1 MCHLPV
7 KNGFLSPKLP
17 GEIADFRSRVEIVQ
31 SELGCLVPEAR
42 TCSETDGDMSEGQWH
57 QLGGAA
63 AQMRTIC
70 ASQRRKAMQD
80 YNTE

>member
-1 MCHLPV
+1 MSLTC
-7 KNGFLSPKLP
+7 KNRFISPKFP
-17 GEIADFRSRVEIVQ
+17 REIADFRSKVEKVQ

-42 TCSETDGDMSEGQWH
+42 TYSKTDGDISEGQWH
-57 QLGGAA
+57 QLEGTA

-70 ASQRRKAMQD
+70 TSQRIEAIKD